1 MRILT
6 MLAIVAALFPHTAR
20 AADTADLV
28 RWRAESVRVTITRDD
43 WGIAHVHGR
52 SDPDAVF
59 GMVYAQA
66 EDDFSRVE
74 TNYLDALGRLAEAE
88 GESAVWSDLRQRL
101 FVDPAALKADYAS
114 SPPWLRALMD
124 AWADGLNAYLA
135 DHPQVKPRV
144 ITRFEPWMALSFT
157 EGSIGGDIE
166 RASLPELQAFYDHP
180 QAAAHAEAA
189 AQLAQAENTGVFK
202 EPGGSN
208 GIAIAPA
215 NTAAGHALLLI
226 NPHTSFYF
234 RSELQMSSDEGL
246 DAYGAATW
254 GQFFIYQGF
263 NPHIGWMHT
272 STGADAVDEFA
283 ETIVRRDGRLF
294 YRYGGELRRV
304 STALIT
310 LPYRLAD
317 GTMASRTFTVYR
329 THHGPIVRQ
338 AGGKWIALALM
349 NTPVAAL
356 SQSYLRTKAHDYA
369 SFLKVAQTYRAN
381 SSNNTVFA
389 DDKGEIAL
397 LMPQFIP
404 RRDDRFDYTAPVD
417 GADPA
422 TDWQGLTAFEQTPHL
437 LNPANGWIMNT
448 NDWPYS
454 AAGDLSPR
462 REAFPH
468 YMDTAGENPRGLHA
482 TELLTGRRG
491 WSLESLNRAA
501 FDPHLPAFAKLIP
514 LLVNAY
520 DQAPKSDPLK
530 SRLKDQVDTLR
541 AWDDRWAADSVATS
555 LAVFWGE
562 ALWADSAGQAKA
574 AKLPVYD
581 WMADRMS
588 PQQKLQA
595 LATASDRLTKD
606 FGSWRT
612 PWGEINR
619 YQRLDDAIAPHFD
632 DARPSLPVPF
642 TSAQWGSLASF
653 GAHRYPNTKR
663 YYGSSGNSFVAAVE
677 FGPKV
682 RAVAVTAGGES
693 GHLGSPHFTD
703 QADRYRS
710 GQLRPVYFYPSDL
723 SGHVARRY
731 HPGEAFAGPDGVS
744 R

>member
-6 MLAIVAALFPHTAR
+6 AAVAAYALIGAAAQAAEASGASDLAR
-20 AADTADLV
+20 WKAEEAA
-28 RWRAESVRVTITRDD
+28 VTIVRDD
-43 WGIAHVHGR
+43 WGIAHVHGHT
-52 SDPDAVF
+52 DAQAVF

-66 EDDFSRVE
+66 EDDFNRVE
-74 TNYLDALGRLAEAE
+74 TNYLNALGRLAEAE
-88 GESAVWSDLRQRL
+88 GEPAIWSDLRQKL
-101 FVDPAALKADYAS
+101 FVDPVALKADYAA
-114 SPPWLRALMD
+114 SPPWLKALMD

-135 DHPQVKPRV
+135 DHPQVKPRA
-144 ITRFEPWMALSFT
+144 IARFEPWMALSFT

-166 RASLPELQAFYDHP
+166 RVSLPELQTFYAHP
-180 QAAAHAEAA
+180 EALARAKAPSKVADAEDAKR
-189 AQLAQAENTGVFK
+189 FK

-208 GIAIAPA
+208 GIAIAPS

-234 RSELQMSSDEGL
+234 RSELQMSSDQGL

-254 GQFFIYQGF
+254 GQLFVYQGF

-272 STGADAVDEFA
+272 SSGVDAVDEFA
-283 ETIVRRDGRLF
+283 ETLVQRDARLF
-294 YRYGGELRRV
+294 YRYGSGLRPV
-304 STALIT
+304 ATSQIT
-310 LPYRLAD
+310 VPYRLPDA
-317 GTMASRTFTVYR
+317 TMGSRSFTVYR

-338 AGGKWIALALM
+338 AGGKWIAMALM

-356 SQSYLRTKAHDYA
+356 SQSYLRTKASDYA
-369 SFLKVAQTYRAN
+369 GFLKIAQTYRAN

-389 DDKGEIAL
+389 DDHGEIAF

-404 RRDDRFDYTAPVD
+404 RRNDRFDYTAPVD

-422 TDWQGLTAFEQTPHL
+422 TDWHGLTPLAETPHL
-437 LNPANGWIMNT
+437 LNPPNGWIVNT

-454 AAGDLSPR
+454 SAGDLSPKR
-462 REAFPH
+462 AAYPR

-491 WSLESLNRAA
+491 WTLEGLNRAA
-501 FDPHLPAFAKLIP
+501 FDPHLPAFARLIP
-514 LLVNAY
+514 GLVQAY
-520 DQAPKSDPLK
+520 DQAPASDPLK
-530 SRLKDQVDTLR
+530 GSLKDQVAALR
-541 AWDDRWAADSVATS
+541 AWDDRWSLDSVPTS

-562 ALWADSAGQAKA
+562 ALWADSAPPAKA
-574 AKLPVYD
+574 AKVSVYD
-581 WMADRMS
+581 WMAERTS

-595 LATASDRLTKD
+595 LATASDRLTRD

-632 DARPSLPVPF
+632 DAKPSLPVPF

-653 GAHRYPNTKR
+653 GAKRYPNTKR

-693 GHLGSPHFTD
+693 GHPDSPHFTD
-703 QADRYRS
+703 EADRYRT
-710 GQLRPVYFYPSDL
+710 GRLRPVYFYPSDL
-723 SGHVARRY
+723 TGHIERSY
-731 HPGEAFAGPDGVS
+731 HPGEA

>member
-1 MRILT
+1 MRLPLWSA
-6 MLAIVAALFPHTAR
+6 MALVLAASTSHAA
-20 AADTADLV
+20 AADEVA
-28 RWRAESVRVTITRDD
+28 RWRAEAARATITRDD
-43 WGIAHVHGR
+43 WGIAHVHGHT
-52 SDPDAVF
+52 DADAVF

-66 EDDFSRVE
+66 EDDFNRVE
-74 TNYLDALGRLAEAE
+74 TNYLNALGRRAESD
-88 GESAVWSDLRQRL
+88 GESALWSDLRQKL
-101 FVDPAALKADYAS
+101 FVDPVSLQADYVA
-114 SPPWLRALMD
+114 SPPWLRGLMD

-144 ITRFEPWMALSFT
+144 LTHFEPWMALSFT

-166 RASLPELQAFYDHP
+166 RASLPELRAFYDRSQTSTGP
-180 QAAAHAEAA
+180 AEPLARLAEAA
-189 AQLAQAENTGVFK
+189 AATRFR

-208 GIAIAPA
+208 GIAIAPS
-215 NTAAGHALLLI
+215 NTAGGHALLLI

-246 DAYGAATW
+246 NAYGAATW
-254 GQFFIYQGF
+254 GQFFVYQGF

-272 STGADAVDEFA
+272 SSGVDAVDEFA

-294 YRYGGELRRV
+294 YRYGGELRPV
-304 STALIT
+304 SVSQIT
-310 LPYRLAD
+310 VPYRLPD
-317 GTMASRTFTVYR
+317 GAMGVRKFTVYR
-329 THHGPIVRQ
+329 THHGPIVRE

-356 SQSYLRTKAHDYA
+356 SQSYLRTKARDYA
-369 SFLKVAQTYRAN
+369 GFLKVAETYRAN

-389 DDKGEIAL
+389 DDRGGIAF

-404 RRDDRFDYTAPVD
+404 RRDDRFDYTEPVD
-417 GADPA
+417 GSDPA
-422 TDWQGLTAFEQTPHL
+422 TDWRGLTPLAETPHL

-454 AAGDLSPR
+454 AAGDLSPKR
-462 REAFPH
+462 QDYPRYFD
-468 YMDTAGENPRGLHA
+468 MNGENPRGLHA

-491 WSLESLNRAA
+491 WTLEGLNRAA
-501 FDPHLPAFAKLIP
+501 FDAHLTAFARLIP
-514 LLVNAY
+514 RLVQAY
-520 DQAPKSDPLK
+520 DQAPASDPLK
-530 SRLKDQVDTLR
+530 PRLKDQIEALR
-541 AWDDRWAADSVATS
+541 TWDERWSLGSVPTS

-562 ALWADSAGQAKA
+562 ILWADSAVQAKA
-574 AKLPVYD
+574 AKMSVYD
-581 WMADRMS
+581 WMAERTS

-595 LATASDRLTKD
+595 LASASDRLTRD

-632 DARPSLPVPF
+632 DAAPSLPVPF

-653 GAHRYPNTKR
+653 GAKRYPNTKR

-693 GHLGSPHFTD
+693 GHPGSPHFTD
-703 QADRYRS
+703 EADRYRT
-710 GQLRPVYFYPSDL
+710 GQLRRVYFYPADL
-723 SGHVARRY
+723 AGHVERSY
-731 HPGEAFAGPDGVS
+731 HPGD

>member
-1 MRILT
+1 M
-6 MLAIVAALFPHTAR
+6 MLAVTAALCANTAR
-20 AADTADLV
+20 AADPVGLA
-28 RWRAESVRVTITRDD
+28 RRRAESARVTIVRDD

-52 SDPDAVF
+52 TDADAVF

-66 EDDFSRVE
+66 EDDFNRVE
-74 TNYLDALGRLAEAE
+74 TNYLNALGRLAEAE
-88 GESAVWSDLRQRL
+88 GESAIWSDLRQKL
-101 FVDPAALKADYAS
+101 FVDPAVLRSDYAA
-114 SPPWLRALMD
+114 SPAWLRALMD

-157 EGSIGGDIE
+157 EGSIGGDVE
-166 RASLPELQAFYDHP
+166 RASLPELQAFYDRP
-180 QAAAHAEAA
+180 EASGRFEASARLAEAEDA
-189 AQLAQAENTGVFK
+189 ARFK

-208 GIAIAPA
+208 GIAIAPS

-246 DAYGAATW
+246 DTYGAATW

-263 NPHIGWMHT
+263 NPHVGWMHT
-272 STGADAVDEFA
+272 SSGVDAVDEFA
-283 ETIVRRDGRLF
+283 ETIVRQDDRLF
-294 YRYGGELRRV
+294 YRYGGELRPV
-304 STALIT
+304 GTARISV
-310 LPYRLAD
+310 PYRLPD
-317 GTMASRTFTVYR
+317 GTEGSRTFTVYR

-338 AGGKWIALALM
+338 ANGKWIAMALM

-369 SFLKVAQTYRAN
+369 SFLKIAETYRAN
-381 SSNNTVFA
+381 ASNNTVFA
-389 DDKGEIAL
+389 DDRGEIAF

-404 RRDDRFDYTAPVD
+404 RRIDRFDYTAPVD
-417 GADPA
+417 GSDPA
-422 TDWQGLTAFEQTPHL
+422 TDWRGLTPLAETPHL

-454 AAGDLSPR
+454 AAGPQSPR
-462 REAFPH
+462 REAYPR
-468 YMDTAGENPRGLHA
+468 YMDMAGENPRGLHA

-491 WSLESLNRAA
+491 WTLEGLNRAA
-501 FDPHLPAFAKLIP
+501 FDPHLPAFARLIP
-514 LLVNAY
+514 GLLQAY
-520 DQAPKSDPLK
+520 DQAPASDPLK
-530 SRLKDQVDTLR
+530 LRLKDQVAALR
-541 AWDDRWAADSVATS
+541 GWDDRWSLDSVATS

-562 ALWADSAGQAKA
+562 ALWAESAPQAKA
-574 AKLPVYD
+574 ARMSVYD
-581 WMADRMS
+581 WMAEHTS
-588 PQQKLQA
+588 PRQKLQA
-595 LATASDRLTKD
+595 LATAADRLARD
-606 FGSWRT
+606 FGTWRT

-632 DARPSLPVPF
+632 DAKPSLPVPF

-653 GAHRYPNTKR
+653 GAKRYPDTKR

-693 GHLGSPHFTD
+693 GHLGSTHFTD
-703 QADRYRS
+703 EADRYRT
-710 GQLRPVYFYPSDL
+710 GQLRPVYFYPADL
-723 SGHVARRY
+723 AGHIERRY
-731 HPGEAFAGPDGVS
+731 HPGETSNSPDD
-744 R
+744 RPR